1 MFKHVTVIGKSTRN
15 QLDKL
20 TGLGVIGGHSLVGS
34 AVETEY
40 SQLYHKINRGLI
52 IFRLVVMEQ
61 KCNYVRK
68 CGWLKYLP
76 DYVHITTAHF
86 TTDKLMTPP
95 PAFRRKFP
103 QTISSSDTKM

>member
-40 SQLYHKINRGLI
+40 SQLYHKINRG
-52 IFRLVVMEQ
+52 
-61 KCNYVRK
+61 
-68 CGWLKYLP
+68 
-76 DYVHITTAHF
+76 
-86 TTDKLMTPP
+86 KLY
-95 PAFRRKFP
+95 
-103 QTISSSDTKM
+103 SDSLSWNRNATMFESVAG